1 MKNLTELKAIAKSA
15 GYKLKF
21 TGDFA
26 SNGKDKLYAMYIG
39 NNRQSS
45 CNTIVEMNNLPLFK

>member
-1 MKNLTELKAIAKSA
+1 MKTLAQLKTIAKSV

-21 TGDFA
+21 TGDFD

-39 NNRQSS
+39 NTKQSS
-45 CNTIVEMNNLPLFK
+45 ACTILELNNRPLFN